1 MEARLGASGGDLD
14 GGQLAP
20 DQMLAFRP
28 GARTALGI
36 SILAGLPP
44 RLVRL
49 GTGAAGYAAALS
61 VLAAHGA

>member
-28 GARTALGI
+28 GARTAMAGFYLGGA
-36 SILAGLPP
+36 SAAAGP
-44 RLVRL
+44 L

-61 VLAAHGA
+61 VLADRS